1 MLTKKQH
8 ELLLFINKRLGET
21 GICPSFD
28 EMKESLGLKS
38 KSGVH
43 RLITGLEERG
53 FIRRLAHRA
62 RALEVARLPENMAPN
77 AAQVAAKEAASRPGF
92 APTVIRGD
100 FGGALP
106 GASVAEPAET
116 LQLPLYGRIAAGTPI
131 EALRD
136 NSQSVDVPASLLS
149 RGEHYA
155 LEVDGDSMINAGILD
170 GDTVVIERCEVAE
183 NGTIVVALIDNA
195 EVTLKRLRRKG
206 DSIAL
211 EPANPAYETRIFGPD
226 RVKLQGRLAG
236 LIRRY

>member
-1 MLTKKQH
+1 MLTRKQH
-8 ELLLFINKRLGET
+8 ELLLFINKRLGES

-28 EMKESLGLKS
+28 EMKEALGLKS

-62 RALEVARLPENMAPN
+62 RALEVARLTENMAPASVGRESAGTR
-77 AAQVAAKEAASRPGF
+77 AAF
-92 APTVIRGD
+92 APNVIRGD
-100 FGGALP
+100 FGNALP
-106 GASVAEPAET
+106 GAAVAQPAET
-116 LQLPLYGRIAAGTPI
+116 IQLPLYGRIAAGTPI

-136 NSQSVDVPASLLS
+136 NSQRIDIPAALLG

-155 LEVDGDSMINAGILD
+155 LEVDGDSMVNAGILD
-170 GDTVVIERCEVAE
+170 GDTVVIERCDTAE
-183 NGTIVVALIDNA
+183 NGAIVVALIDNN

-236 LIRRY
+236 LLRRY

>member
-62 RALEVARLPENMAPN
+62 RALEVARLPENMNPTPV
-77 AAQVAAKEAASRPGF
+77 AAAAKEGPRPTF

-100 FGGALP
+100 FGNALP
-106 GASVAEPAET
+106 GASVAQPADT
-116 LQLPLYGRIAAGTPI
+116 IQLPLYGKIAAGTPI

-136 NSQSVDVPASLLS
+136 NSMSVDVPASLLG
-149 RGEHYA
+149 RGDHYA
-155 LEVDGDSMINAGILD
+155 LEVDGDSMVNAGILD
-170 GDTVVIERCEVAE
+170 GDMVVIERCDVAD
-183 NGTIVVALIDNA
+183 NGTIVVALIDNS

-226 RVKLQGRLAG
+226 RVRLQGRLAG

>member
-8 ELLLFINKRLGET
+8 ELLLFINKRLAET

-62 RALEVARLPENMAPN
+62 RALEVARLPENMNPTPVT
-77 AAQVAAKEAASRPGF
+77 VAAKEGPRPAF

-100 FGGALP
+100 FGNALP
-106 GASVAEPAET
+106 GASVAQPADT
-116 LQLPLYGRIAAGTPI
+116 IQLPLYGRIAAGTPI

-136 NSQSVDVPASLLS
+136 NSMSVDVPASLLG
-149 RGEHYA
+149 RGDHYA
-155 LEVDGDSMINAGILD
+155 LEVDGDSMVNAGILD
-170 GDTVVIERCEVAE
+170 GDTVVIERCDVAD
-183 NGTIVVALIDNA
+183 NGTIVVALIDNS

-226 RVKLQGRLAG
+226 RVRLQGRLAG